1 MKRTENF
8 TSKEQQQQ
16 KYYEL
21 GQFGMYNLLKDL
33 DKQGLY
39 LQPLIIGMLDNLIAA
54 TLTKVGNDKVT
65 LKVIERITSS
75 YLADKNTKH

>member
-8 TSKEQQQQ
+8 TSKEQQQ

-21 GQFGMYNLLKDL
+21 GQFGMYNILKDL

-39 LQPLIIGMLDNLIAA
+39 LQPIIIGMLDNLIAA
-54 TLTKVGNDKVT
+54 TLTKVGNDKLA
-65 LKVIERITSS
+65 LKLIETITSS

>member
-8 TSKEQQQQ
+8 TSKEQQQ

-21 GQFGMYNLLKDL
+21 GQFGMYNILKDL

-39 LQPLIIGMLDNLIAA
+39 LQSLIIGMLDNLIAA
-54 TLTKVGNDKVT
+54 TLTKVGNDKIA